1 MRTGLKRLPARFYRL
16 DSGREPVREWL
27 KGLDVADRRAIGED
41 IKDVEFA
48 WPIGMPL
55 VRSLGRDLWE
65 VRSSLPHGRIARV
78 IFCVEPDCMV
88 LLHGFTDT
96 WRAWT
101 PILPA
106 LGAHH
111 EVVAVRGDVE
121 HGSPLVGDVGEAHAR
136 RDRVA
141 VRHLVR
147 RAPDVRGLPAQLRRA
162 VARRLAHAGHQ
173 RQRAARRRGLDPR
186 R

>member
-1 MRTGLKRLPARFYRL
+1 MNGALKRLPARSYRL

-27 KGLDVADRRAIGED
+27 TGLDVADRRIIGED

-88 LLHGFTDT
+88 LLHGFMKKTQK
-96 WRAWT
+96 T
-101 PILPA
+101 PKQDIDLA
-106 LGAHH
+106 
-111 EVVAVRGDVE
+111 
-121 HGSPLVGDVGEAHAR
+121 
-136 RDRVA
+136 
-141 VRHLVR
+141 
-147 RAPDVRGLPAQLRRA
+147 LRRKKR
-162 VARRLAHAGHQ
+162 VGV
-173 RQRAARRRGLDPR
+173 
-186 R
+186 